1 MRLHDKRGDGECDD
15 AQGGLRL
22 CWPGKVSKELDIRFK
37 SGMLYIMSNKQDTAF
52 EVDGSRVVA
61 SRLGGEEREGKSERG
76 CMSFEE
82 KSVWVQLLATAIA
95 LIAYLLI
102 AGNML
107 ASGVREMAAFGALF
121 IVATIFLVVLLVAG
135 FVVAALSGR
144 QEASDE
150 RDRLI
155 AWRAEYN
162 SSWLLATGVFGA
174 IVCMLLGIENA
185 WTANALIASLFAAEM
200 IGFAL
205 RIVYYRKGM

>member
-1 MRLHDKRGDGECDD
+1 VRLHDKRGGGECDD
-15 AQGGLRL
+15 AQGGLGL
-22 CWPGKVSKELDIRFK
+22 CWPDKLSKKLDIRYM
-37 SGMLYIMSNKQDTAF
+37 SCILYIMSNKQDTLL
-52 EVDGSRVVA
+52 EVEVRGGSR
-61 SRLGGEEREGKSERG
+61 LCGGEREKKSERE

-102 AGNML
+102 AANML

-162 SSWLLATGVFGA
+162 SSWLLATGVLGA
-174 IVCMLLGIENA
+174 IVCMLLGVENA
-185 WTANALIASLFAAEM
+185 WTANVLIALLFAAEM